1 MAEQTIV
8 EKTMSHIVESIAN
21 GKYKVGTKL
30 PNEFTLLKE
39 LGVGRNS
46 LRESIK
52 ILCAM
57 GVLEIRRGDGT
68 YVCSQISPSF
78 FDKIVYGLMLNLSS
92 DDELVEL
99 REMLDEQ
106 TVRTVIDKID
116 DKGLALLKNNIDEM
130 RKAKEAYD
138 MQKVQEL
145 DYDFHMLLIDLCENP
160 FWSRMIKGVY
170 IMYVKYMIRN
180 LFAEMNATLALYHH
194 TNIYNCIKNKDEK
207 SVKNVVD
214 QSLEGW
220 KDAFANRKANEKKTT
235 LKFE

>member
-8 EKTMSHIVESIAN
+8 EKTMSLIVESIAS

-30 PNEFTLLKE
+30 PNEFSLLKE
-39 LGVGRNS
+39 LNVGRNS

-92 DDELVEL
+92 DEELIEL

-106 TVRTVIDKID
+106 TVRTVIEKID
-116 DKGLALLKNNIDEM
+116 EKGLSILKNNLDQM
-130 RKAKEAYD
+130 KQAKEESD
-138 MQKVQEL
+138 MQRVQEL
-145 DYDFHMLLIDLCENP
+145 DYEFHMLLIDLCENP

-170 IMYVKYMIRN
+170 MMYVKYMKREM
-180 LFAEMNATLALYHH
+180 FANMNASLALYHH
-194 TNIYNCIKNKDEK
+194 TNIYNCIKNKDEDN
-207 SVKNVVD
+207 VKKIVD

-220 KDAFANRKANEKKTT
+220 KDAFSNRNERK
-235 LKFE
+235 